1 MDYVFSDKTGT
12 LTENKLVL
20 KKCSIRGTMYDAS
33 GPSSRHVAKTKE
45 EGKAW
50 QADGGRGKEEEESR
64 ETLNVHDD
72 DAFPLEE
79 VPGLTPP
86 TTPLSLVSHPPPDSL
101 GQSAS
106 SSLACGIGLLNYNA
120 QRHTTHPG
128 A

>member
-33 GPSSRHVAKTKE
+33 GPSSRHVAKTKAEKAE

-50 QADGGRGKEEEESR
+50 QADGGRGKEEEGEEGENR

-86 TTPLSLVSHPPPDSL
+86 TTPLSLVSHPPPNSL
-101 GQSAS
+101 GQPRLLVA
-106 SSLACGIGLLNYNA
+106 LAF
-120 QRHTTHPG
+120 
-128 A
+128 

>member
-33 GPSSRHVAKTKE
+33 GPSSRHVAKKAEKE

-50 QADGGRGKEEEESR
+50 QADGGRGKEEEDGENR

-86 TTPLSLVSHPPPDSL
+86 TTPLSLVSRPPPNSL
-101 GQSAS
+101 GQSRLLVA
-106 SSLACGIGLLNYNA
+106 LAF
-120 QRHTTHPG
+120 
-128 A
+128 

>member
-1 MDYVFSDKTGT
+1 VDYVFSDKTGT

-33 GPSSRHVAKTKE
+33 GPSSRHAAKKKKE

-50 QADGGRGKEEEESR
+50 QADGSRGKEEEGGEEEESR
-64 ETLNVHDD
+64 ETLNAHED

-86 TTPLSLVSHPPPDSL
+86 TTPLSLVSHPRPIHWANRRPR
-101 GQSAS
+101 
-106 SSLACGIGLLNYNA
+106 LLVA
-120 QRHTTHPG
+120 L
-128 A
+128 